1 MRRFTEQITAVKLR
15 EDGLVVL
22 VGDKMGKI
30 ELIELKQKLI
40 FIRSAITIKIGH
52 ICIPATIY

>member
-30 ELIELKQKLI
+30 ELIELKQKLAL
-40 FIRSAITIKIGH
+40 RTYENEHKN
-52 ICIPATIY
+52 